1 MIAAWLLCL
10 QCHMNFLAGTHVV
23 LLLFAGVCV
32 LLQREKREKSLEQ
45 RYAIK
50 FRVKLEEGETIT
62 IDRFRKRLRLAVV
75 L

>member
-1 MIAAWLLCL
+1 
-10 QCHMNFLAGTHVV
+10 MNFLAGTHVV